1 MQERV
6 TRESI
11 AETERLIRPHIRRT
25 PVVEIAGEDFGA
37 PGVTLAFKLEPVQHA
52 GAFKARGA
60 FANLMLREVPPAG
73 VAAASGGNHG
83 AAVAYA
89 AAKFNVPAAIFVPE
103 IASPAKI
110 ARIESCGARLVVTGA
125 RYADA
130 LKACEDYVA
139 ETGALSVHAYDAVET
154 MLGAG
159 TLGLEFEAQTG
170 GLDAVLVPVGGGGL
184 IGGVSAWYGKRVS
197 VVGVE
202 PEACPTLRRAL
213 EAGRPV
219 DVPVGGVAADSLG
232 AKRIGAEAFR
242 VAAPVVEKAVLVSDD
257 AIRAAQH
264 ALWDKLRI
272 VAEPG
277 GATAFAGLLS
287 GAWRPERGVR
297 IGVIVSGANT
307 TAVSFDLQVNPH
319 WFSSTQ

>member
-1 MQERV
+1 VDERV
-6 TRESI
+6 TRERI

-25 PVVEIAGEDFGA
+25 PVIEIAGEDFGA
-37 PGVTLAFKLEPVQHA
+37 PGVGLAFKLELVQHA

-103 IASPAKI
+103 IASRAKI

-159 TLGLEFEAQTG
+159 TLGLEFEAQVG

-184 IGGVSAWYGKRVS
+184 IGGVAAWYGKGTSIVS
-197 VVGVE
+197 VE
-202 PEACPTLRRAL
+202 PEGCPTLRGAL
-213 EAGRPV
+213 EAGSPV
-219 DVPVGGVAADSLG
+219 DVPVGGIAADSLG
-232 AKRIGAEAFR
+232 ANRIGAEVFR
-242 VAAPVVEKAVLVSDD
+242 VAAPIVEKAVLVSDD

-287 GAWRPERGVR
+287 GAWRPERGAR

-307 TAVSFDLQVNPH
+307 TAVSFDL
-319 WFSSTQ
+319 